1 MLVPDTSS
9 IGQYIDVL
17 VFVFWVDCG
26 ALFEEREDQ
35 EVWRGRE
42 GRRGEGGEERGGRG
56 EGREGSGKAGKLT
69 SETVRRHMTTI
80 WCTQLTQEVRYSEE
94 VCRWDSV
101 QVYIVLVHLGEWGAQ

>member
-35 EVWRGRE
+35 EVWREGRE
-42 GRRGEGGEERGGRG
+42 G
-56 EGREGSGKAGKLT
+56 EGREVETQGS
-69 SETVRRHMTTI
+69 
-80 WCTQLTQEVRYSEE
+80 
-94 VCRWDSV
+94 
-101 QVYIVLVHLGEWGAQ
+101 